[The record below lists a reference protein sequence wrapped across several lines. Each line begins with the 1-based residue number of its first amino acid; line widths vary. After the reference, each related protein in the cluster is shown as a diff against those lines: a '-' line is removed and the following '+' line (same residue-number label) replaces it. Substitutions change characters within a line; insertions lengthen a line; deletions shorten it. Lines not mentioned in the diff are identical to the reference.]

1 MDDFDTAPGG
11 AVGGGGA
18 RGAVF
23 VGYVMLVLAIGLL
36 LIMAIDDGPEVDDYD
51 DSEEFMEAVESH
63 QSRSE
68 FYPACMGLL
77 LMGGL
82 IVISGGLVQS
92 GLDDSYVHPYI
103 RIAVIIAGVLLLVG
117 LVELLAVSTLV
128 SAL

>member
-1 MDDFDTAPGG
+1 
-11 AVGGGGA
+11 
-18 RGAVF
+18 
-23 VGYVMLVLAIGLL
+23 
-36 LIMAIDDGPEVDDYD
+36 MAIDDGPEVDDYD